1 MRTKQAPPRFAK
13 SARDCSS
20 TREAFRAT
28 RLAVSRRQQWQT
40 PLGAFPDE
48 MNATEYF
55 YCGAT
60 GYFGRGGMG
69 L

>member
-1 MRTKQAPPRFAK
+1 MEKARQNSGLFLFAH
-13 SARDCSS
+13 
-20 TREAFRAT
+20 
-28 RLAVSRRQQWQT
+28 
-40 PLGAFPDE
+40 E
-48 MNATEYF
+48 MNATQYF